1 MARCVVHADVRA
13 ENILVDNA
21 SRAVWIVDFEFS
33 HLTGNL
39 DAQSRIDEENQ
50 AIKYLISKIRAEAKE
65 NGNIEN

>member
-1 MARCVVHADVRA
+1 
-13 ENILVDNA
+13 LVDNA

-33 HLTGNL
+33 HYLTGNL

-65 NGNIEN
+65 NGKIEN